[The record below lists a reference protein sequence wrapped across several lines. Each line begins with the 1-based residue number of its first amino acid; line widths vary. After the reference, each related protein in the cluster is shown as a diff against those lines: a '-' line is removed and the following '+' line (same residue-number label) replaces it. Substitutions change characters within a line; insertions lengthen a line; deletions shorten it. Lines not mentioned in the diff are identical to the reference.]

1 MTNLQVIEAVS
12 TLKLEAIDKE
22 FKVYGSVDNPLIL
35 AKEVAEWIDN
45 KQATQMVELVD
56 EDEKLKCLVNTSGQ
70 NREMWF
76 LTDDGVYEVLMQS
89 RKPVAKAV
97 KKEIKAILKQL
108 RKEGVV
114 VSDNATHEQL
124 IYNVDVFLSNLNNY
138 DITKLYDLVDEF
150 LVHHRAYKTRLAYKY
165 KSKARHGNKKYKSHI
180 ESMEEIRDYLVEWLN
195 VKIDGYG
202 YQQIGLAT
210 ELIRVREM
218 VRVSV
223 ENMRYRTAA
232 TSK

>member
-1 MTNLQVIEAVS
+1 MTKQVLEAVS
-12 TLKLEAIDKE
+12 VLKLEAVDKE
-22 FKVYGSVDNPLIL
+22 FTVYGSVEEPLIL

-45 KQATQMVELVD
+45 KQPTQMVELVD
-56 EDEKLKCLVNTSGQ
+56 DDEKLKCLVHTSGQ
-70 NREMWF
+70 KREMWF

-97 KKEIKAILKQL
+97 KKEVKAILKQL

-114 VSDNATHEQL
+114 VSDSATYEQV
-124 IYNVDVFLSNLNNY
+124 IYNVDLFMANLNNY
-138 DITKLYDLVDEF
+138 DITKLYDLVAEF
-150 LVHHRAYKTRLAYKY
+150 LQHHRANKTRLPYKY

-180 ESMEEIRDYLVEWLN
+180 ESMEEVRDELVAWLN
-195 VKIDGYG
+195 VRIDSYG
-202 YQQIGLAT
+202 HQQIGLAT